1 MMMMMIM
8 MMMRIFQQFDMDR
21 RVISVRQTSI
31 SLTFKKTVF
40 ELYNIEDCSSKV
52 NRCVLF

>member
-1 MMMMMIM
+1 MMMIM